1 MDDCITW
8 ECPITFALYVICLK
22 YKCWITYVDN
32 QIVFSSVT
40 TSY

>member
-1 MDDCITW
+1 MI
-8 ECPITFALYVICLK
+8 ASHGNARQRLLYTLFVLK